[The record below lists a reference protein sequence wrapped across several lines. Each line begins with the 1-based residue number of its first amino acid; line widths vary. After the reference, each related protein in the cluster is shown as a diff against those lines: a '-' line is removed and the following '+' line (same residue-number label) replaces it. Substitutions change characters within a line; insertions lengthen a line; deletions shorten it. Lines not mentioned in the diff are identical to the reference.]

1 MVASVFRDSVVVARS
16 VHALHPPVVRSR
28 ARAHP
33 SATRAVPSRSVATVV
48 CGVREGVGGRPEELS
63 WEWVTC

>member
-28 ARAHP
+28 ACAHP
-33 SATRAVPSRSVATVV
+33 SVTRAVSSRSVANV
-48 CGVREGVGGRPEELS
+48 GRGAWGGIGGRPEELS